1 MTLMS
6 INDKLN
12 EHIKSNYERPNAQA
26 DAVKQHFSQENHKDF
41 LKKIKT
47 YEDFY
52 ASKSNDNYR
61 VVVNKDKV
69 FIDQIEIDVYEVQ
82 AGSIF
87 PFNRMYRSAAEKK
100 WPRESNIIVQFDDL
114 VKDVS
119 VEVNNVI
126 DDLDEALKFVDFTL
140 FEAD

>member
-1 MTLMS
+1 MS

-87 PFNRMYRSAAEKK
+87 PFNRMYRSVAEKK

>member
-1 MTLMS
+1 MS

-12 EHIKSNYERPNAQA
+12 EHIKANYEGPNTQA
-26 DAVKQHFSQENHKDF
+26 AAVKQHFSQEKHKDF

-47 YEDFY
+47 YEDFF
-52 ASKSNDNYR
+52 ALKSNGTYR
-61 VVVNKDKV
+61 VTVNQDKV
-69 FIDQIEIDVYEVQ
+69 FIEQIEIIVREVQ

-87 PFNRMYRSAAEKK
+87 PFNHMYRPKAEKK
-100 WPRESNIIVQFDDL
+100 WPRENNIIIQFDDL
-114 VKDVS
+114 IKGVS

-126 DDLDEALKFVDFTL
+126 DNLDEALKFVDFAL

>member
-1 MTLMS
+1 MS

-87 PFNRMYRSAAEKK
+87 PFNRMYRSVAEKK

-126 DDLDEALKFVDFTL
+126 DDLDEALKFVDFAL

>member
-1 MTLMS
+1 MS
-6 INDKLN
+6 INDQLN
-12 EHIKSNYERPNAQA
+12 KHIETNYDEPNTQA
-26 DAVKQHFSQENHKDF
+26 ETVKQHFSQENHKDF

-47 YEDFY
+47 YVDFF
-52 ASKSNDNYR
+52 ATKSNDTYR
-61 VVVNKDKV
+61 VTVNKDKV

-87 PFNRMYRSAAEKK
+87 PFNHIYRPKAEKK

-114 VKDVS
+114 IKDVS
-119 VEVNNVI
+119 VEVNKTI
-126 DDLDEALKFVDFTL
+126 DDLDEALKFVDFAL

>member
-1 MTLMS
+1 MS

-12 EHIKSNYERPNAQA
+12 EHIKSNYEVPNAQSE
-26 DAVKQHFSQENHKDF
+26 AVKRHFSQEKYKDF

-47 YEDFY
+47 YEDFF
-52 ASKSNDNYR
+52 ALKSNDTYR

-87 PFNRMYRSAAEKK
+87 PFNRMYRPKAEKK

-114 VKDVS
+114 IKDVS
-119 VEVNNVI
+119 AEVNNVI
-126 DDLDEALKFVDFTL
+126 DDLDEALKFVDFVL
-140 FEAD
+140 FESD